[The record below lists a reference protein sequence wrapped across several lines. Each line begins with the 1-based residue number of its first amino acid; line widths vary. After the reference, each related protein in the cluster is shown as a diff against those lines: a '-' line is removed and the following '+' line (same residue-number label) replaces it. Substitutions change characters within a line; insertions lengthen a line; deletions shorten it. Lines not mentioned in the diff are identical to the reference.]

1 MTLQPA
7 GIQQVPRDAS
17 QAAATRPAINV
28 DAVRVAAAA
37 PQPIEQGKA
46 EPAQK
51 SEPKAPL
58 SREEL
63 AEMLHRI
70 NLTFDLFEVAAKYS
84 IDEESS
90 QIHVTLINTRTGE
103 VIRRIPPTDFQS
115 SFDSFREGLGLLFN
129 RLF

>member
-7 GIQQVPRDAS
+7 GVQQVQRDAG
-17 QAAATRPAINV
+17 QTAAQRPAIQA
-28 DAVRVAAAA
+28 DATRAAPVT
-37 PQPIEQGKA
+37 PQPIEQVKV
-46 EPAQK
+46 
-51 SEPKAPL
+51 EPKQQVEAKTPI

-84 IDEESS
+84 IDEDSS

-103 VIRRIPPTDFQS
+103 VIRRIPPNEFQS
-115 SFDSFREGLGLLFN
+115 NFDSFREGLGLLFN
-129 RLF
+129 QLF

>member
-1 MTLQPA
+1 MTVQPA
-7 GIQQVPRDAS
+7 GAQQVLRDTG
-17 QAAATRPAINV
+17 QATAPRPAV
-28 DAVRVAAAA
+28 PAESGRVA
-37 PQPIEQGKA
+37 PSSPPRI
-46 EPAQK
+46 EPARV
-51 SEPKAPL
+51 EPQLTGKPKPPV
-58 SREEL
+58 SKEEL

-84 IDEESS
+84 IEEDGN

-103 VIRRIPPTDFQS
+103 VIRRIPPGDFQS

>member
-1 MTLQPA
+1 MTMQPA
-7 GIQQVPRDAS
+7 GVQQVQRDAG
-17 QAAATRPAINV
+17 QATVSRPAAHTE
-28 DAVRVAAAA
+28 AVRVAPTTPQAIEQVKVE
-37 PQPIEQGKA
+37 PQPKA
-46 EPAQK
+46 ET
-51 SEPKAPL
+51 KAPI

-84 IDEESS
+84 MDADHN
-90 QIHVTLINTRTGE
+90 QVHVTLINTRTGE
-103 VIRRIPPTDFQS
+103 VIRRIPPDEFQS